1 MKIWLCI
8 SFRSICYNT
17 ISFYMEL
24 VYPCW
29 KYLSRTSTNS
39 FLTIFPSPFRSRSV
53 NSPLNVLISNGQ
65 VSFNTSLLFSW
76 KETNSDQLISPFASL
91 SVSKKKRSSLI
102 KRDYAENS
110 KLNFF
115 FCLINDPPKKLN
127 KATIFLC
134 IGEEIVGCCIDI
146 INWNF
151 IPKVF

>member
-1 MKIWLCI
+1 MRIWHCFTI
-8 SFRSICYNT
+8 PSYKT
-17 ISFYMEL
+17 ISFYMKL

-91 SVSKKKRSSLI
+91 SVFKKKRSSQI
-102 KRDYAENS
+102 KSDHIENS
-110 KLNFF
+110 KLDFF
-115 FCLINDPPKKLN
+115 FCLMNYPPKKLN

-134 IGEEIVGCCIDI
+134 IGEEILGCCTDI
-146 INWNF
+146 IKLNF
-151 IPKVF
+151 IANVF